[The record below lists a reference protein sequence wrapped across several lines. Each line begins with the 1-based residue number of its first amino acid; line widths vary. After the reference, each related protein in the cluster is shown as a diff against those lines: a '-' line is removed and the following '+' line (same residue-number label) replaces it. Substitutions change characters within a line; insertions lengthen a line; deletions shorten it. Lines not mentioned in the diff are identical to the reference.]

1 MAELTVCDNHKQFYT
16 DISTADIS
24 DLLQEPNRTI
34 WLDLE
39 NPSEEEIALLHDE
52 FGFHHL
58 AIEDATRAHERPKI
72 DAYDNYYFL
81 VLYAGFY
88 EPGSNELRLEGLN
101 LFVGPNYLVSV
112 HRGAIRQVEDTR
124 RRWQQAA
131 SPMGNTV
138 GALLYSLLDAVV
150 DDYFP
155 LLDQLADR
163 VEDLED
169 TIFNDFKEESIQ
181 EIFTLKKDLLRLRR
195 VVAPERDV
203 LNVLLRRELPVF
215 RPDDTI
221 YLQDVYDHIVRV
233 TDSVDTY
240 RDLLSSALDS
250 YLSLQSNRLNQILKV
265 LTIASISLMS
275 AALIAGIYGM
285 NFDYMPELRW
295 RYGYPFALLL
305 MVGVSLGLIAI
316 FKRLKWL

>member
-16 DISTADIS
+16 DISTADIGE
-24 DLLQEPNRTI
+24 LLHDPNRTI

-39 NPSEEEIALLHDE
+39 HPSEKDIALLREE
-52 FGFHHL
+52 FNFHPL
-58 AIEDATRAHERPKI
+58 SIEDATRSHERPKI
-72 DAYDNYYFL
+72 DAYDNYYFM
-81 VLYAGFY
+81 VLYGACY
-88 EPGSNELRLEGLN
+88 NADTNKLELEPLN
-101 LFVGPNYLVSV
+101 LFVGSNYLVSV
-112 HRGAIRQVEDTR
+112 HKGAVRQIDETR
-124 RRWQQAA
+124 QRWQQAA

-138 GALLYSLLDAVV
+138 GALLYALLDAVV
-150 DDYFP
+150 DEYFP
-155 LLDQLADR
+155 LIDLIADK

-169 TIFNDFKEESIQ
+169 G
-181 EIFTLKKDLLRLRR
+181 IFTHFEEGLIEQIFGLKKDLLKLRR
-195 VVAPERDV
+195 VVSPERDV
-203 LNVLLRRELPVF
+203 MNVLLRRELPIF
-215 RPDDTI
+215 KQEELI

-250 YLSLQSNRLNQILKV
+250 YLSLQSNRLNQIVKV

-285 NFDYMPELRW
+285 NFDFMPELHW
-295 RYGYPFALLL
+295 RYGYPYALLL
-305 MVGVSLGLIAI
+305 MVGVSVGLVAV